1 MLFQQILNGLTN
13 GSLYALM
20 AVGVTMVYKS
30 LGMLNFAHGDI
41 MMVGTF
47 ITLTFITKL
56 GLPFYVSVPLGI
68 ICAAGLG
75 FLLERVILRK
85 VKFSSFVNLL
95 IATVGVSYVL
105 RNASMVIWG
114 TNPQLFP
121 SMFPSE
127 LIEIGEFR
135 ITPQSIGIIIIS
147 LAIITGLHFFFTKVK
162 IGKCMQL
169 ANSDP
174 EGAAMMGVNVTYMR
188 FLTFGISA
196 ALACI
201 AGVMIAPLTY
211 ARVDMSAT
219 IGMKAFAAAILGGIG
234 NLWGALLGGIILGIV
249 EAVGSAYIST
259 AYCKEGFIMTRTKK
273 SAALLKILV
282 IAAILILL
290 PIVTP
295 NMYIMQIINM
305 IGIYIILGI
314 GINVLTGYTGQLS
327 LGQAAFFGIG
337 AYTAAL
343 MNTRAGLQFIP
354 CLLGSVVVTA
364 FFGVVLAIPALK
376 VKGSYL
382 ALLTMG
388 FGEVVRIVMIN
399 WTPVTN
405 GTAGVLGIQSP
416 VIFGFSFDTLKKY
429 YFLILLFVLLGLAY
443 ESIIIRT
450 RTGRAFIA
458 VREDNEAAE
467 LTGIDVTAYK
477 IKAFVLSAVYCGIA
491 GCLYAMMIKYV
502 SPDTFVSNTSSVI
515 LWTAIVGGFGTVIGP
530 VLGGIIMQVL
540 PEALRFLGDWRLV
553 VYGLILLVVI
563 LRFPGGLYPYIK
575 RFVDS
580 HSKKQ
585 PASAETKE
593 G

>member
-1 MLFQQILNGLTN
+1 
-13 GSLYALM
+13 
-20 AVGVTMVYKS
+20 
-30 LGMLNFAHGDI
+30 
-41 MMVGTF
+41 
-47 ITLTFITKL
+47 
-56 GLPFYVSVPLGI
+56 
-68 ICAAGLG
+68 
-75 FLLERVILRK
+75 
-85 VKFSSFVNLL
+85 
-95 IATVGVSYVL
+95 
-105 RNASMVIWG
+105 
-114 TNPQLFP
+114 
-121 SMFPSE
+121 
-127 LIEIGEFR
+127 
-135 ITPQSIGIIIIS
+135 
-147 LAIITGLHFFFTKVK
+147 
-162 IGKCMQL
+162 
-169 ANSDP
+169 
-174 EGAAMMGVNVTYMR
+174 
-188 FLTFGISA
+188 
-196 ALACI
+196 
-201 AGVMIAPLTY
+201 
-211 ARVDMSAT
+211 
-219 IGMKAFAAAILGGIG
+219 
-234 NLWGALLGGIILGIV
+234 
-249 EAVGSAYIST
+249 
-259 AYCKEGFIMTRTKK
+259 MTRTKK

-343 MNTRAGLQFIP
+343 VNTRAGLQFIP

-458 VREDNEAAE
+458 IREDNEAAE

-477 IKAFVLSAVYCGIA
+477 IKAFVLSAVYCGVA

-530 VLGGIIMQVL
+530 SS
-540 PEALRFLGDWRLV
+540 V
-553 VYGLILLVVI
+553 VSSC
-563 LRFPGGLYPYIK
+563 RSCPK
-575 RFVDS
+575 RC
-580 HSKKQ
+580 
-585 PASAETKE
+585 ASWVT
-593 G
+593 GVWSSTV

>member
-1 MLFQQILNGLTN
+1 
-13 GSLYALM
+13 
-20 AVGVTMVYKS
+20 
-30 LGMLNFAHGDI
+30 
-41 MMVGTF
+41 
-47 ITLTFITKL
+47 
-56 GLPFYVSVPLGI
+56 
-68 ICAAGLG
+68 
-75 FLLERVILRK
+75 
-85 VKFSSFVNLL
+85 
-95 IATVGVSYVL
+95 
-105 RNASMVIWG
+105 
-114 TNPQLFP
+114 
-121 SMFPSE
+121 
-127 LIEIGEFR
+127 
-135 ITPQSIGIIIIS
+135 
-147 LAIITGLHFFFTKVK
+147 
-162 IGKCMQL
+162 
-169 ANSDP
+169 
-174 EGAAMMGVNVTYMR
+174 
-188 FLTFGISA
+188 
-196 ALACI
+196 
-201 AGVMIAPLTY
+201 
-211 ARVDMSAT
+211 
-219 IGMKAFAAAILGGIG
+219 
-234 NLWGALLGGIILGIV
+234 
-249 EAVGSAYIST
+249 
-259 AYCKEGFIMTRTKK
+259 MTRTKK

-458 VREDNEAAE
+458 IRKDNEAAE

-477 IKAFVLSAVYCGIA
+477 IKAFVLSAVYCGVA

-553 VYGLILLVVI
+553 VYGVILLVVI

-575 RFVDS
+575 RFIVS

-585 PASAETKE
+585 PQAAEQKE